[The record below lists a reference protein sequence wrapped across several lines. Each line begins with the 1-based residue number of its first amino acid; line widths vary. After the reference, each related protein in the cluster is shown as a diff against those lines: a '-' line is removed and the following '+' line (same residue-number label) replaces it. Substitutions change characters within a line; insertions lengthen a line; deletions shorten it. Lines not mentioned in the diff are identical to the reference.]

1 MDLTW
6 MPLLQIN
13 VSQVVKAIIS
23 RGILQYLMN
32 NTPLT
37 YYGYKEDS
45 ELAWLPNYNFRNS
58 YVVTQKELSVVS
70 LYLILLKMLIC
81 GLGWIQSAILQNCV
95 AVMDSSQA

>member
-1 MDLTW
+1 
-6 MPLLQIN
+6 
-13 VSQVVKAIIS
+13 
-23 RGILQYLMN
+23 MN

-58 YVVTQKELSVVS
+58 YHVVTPKELSVVS

-81 GLGWIQSAILQNCV
+81 GLWWIQTAILQNYV
-95 AVMDSSQA
+95 AVMDSSQASKLKKFFMGNLVALYI